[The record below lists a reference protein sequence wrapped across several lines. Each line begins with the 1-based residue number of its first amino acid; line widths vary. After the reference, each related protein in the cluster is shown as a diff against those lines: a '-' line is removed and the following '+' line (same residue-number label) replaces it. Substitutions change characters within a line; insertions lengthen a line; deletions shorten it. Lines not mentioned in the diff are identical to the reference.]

1 MTCIYY
7 YHHRMWECARYIVF
21 CSVCQPM
28 SQSVTAQPRVGTEWK
43 MERNNESRAYSNFNY
58 FLDNKLMIF
67 RNELCAKWMI
77 ILVT

>member
-1 MTCIYY
+1 M
-7 YHHRMWECARYIVF
+7 
-21 CSVCQPM
+21 
-28 SQSVTAQPRVGTEWK
+28 GTEWK

-77 ILVT
+77 ILVPKKPGKAVEETGGNGSRDEWCVDGWIVYKKGLVQI